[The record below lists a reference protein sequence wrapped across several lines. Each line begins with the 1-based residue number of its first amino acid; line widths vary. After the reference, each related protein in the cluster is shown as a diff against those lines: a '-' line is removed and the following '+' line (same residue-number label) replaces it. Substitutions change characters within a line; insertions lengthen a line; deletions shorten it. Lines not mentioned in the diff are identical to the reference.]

1 MNIIMKSSLGNIL
14 LSSESYIPAKRM
26 YTSELVFKIYY
37 LTLPVRIITLV
48 LQAPSARI
56 GEAGDWEG
64 MKKLSFI

>member
-14 LSSESYIPAKRM
+14 LSSEGYIPAKRM

-37 LTLPVRIITLV
+37 LTLPLRIITLV

-56 GEAGDWEG
+56 GEAGGWEG